1 VSLCTDSFMDVL
13 MELSSNSLVSK
24 VEVSSSRLKS
34 GCSSVAT
41 KDYFPLCSFSLVAVC
56 RSNNTLELYLDWLWL
71 VNEVCY
77 VLFVTCAGPLVR
89 ENIFVVYQP

>member
-13 MELSSNSLVSK
+13 VELSSNSLVSK

-41 KDYFPLCSFSLVAVC
+41 KEYFPVFQFHLWQFAEHHLRTVSRLV
-56 RSNNTLELYLDWLWL
+56 
-71 VNEVCY
+71 
-77 VLFVTCAGPLVR
+77 
-89 ENIFVVYQP
+89 VVGQ

>member
-13 MELSSNSLVSK
+13 VELSSNSLVSI

-41 KDYFPLCSFSLVAVC
+41 KEYFPVFQFH
-56 RSNNTLELYLDWLWL
+56 LW
-71 VNEVCY
+71 
-77 VLFVTCAGPLVR
+77 
-89 ENIFVVYQP
+89 